1 MDGAEVYLLMIR
13 KSLLPILGE
22 AVAMPF
28 TQQVEILKWDWTLN
42 NQEEVKRRE
51 EIDKETE
58 DKARSKRDLAL
69 SLKELSFEMK
79 NSDLTESDKAKLES
93 VLNDSTLDTRKRIKQ
108 IEELQKNKAQKYV
121 AAVTDAEKQLKRETD
136 KLEAERRG
144 LEQERKAF
152 DADEQKRKDNSL
164 TFSFSKRV
172 DFATPQMLNCMKAG
186 EILPRSVLTVFH
198 RSVNVPLLLTI
209 TMKNLRFTKYDL
221 SVEVDDTMADMREDW
236 EAEFSQIDFV
246 YGNRRL
252 AGGPKT
258 VGQALTTQQARVF
271 MMKPRE

>member
-51 EIDKETE
+51 EEDKETE
-58 DKARSKRDLAL
+58 EKAQSKKELAL
-69 SLKELSFEMK
+69 SLDELRHELKSFE
-79 NSDLTESDKAKLES
+79 
-93 VLNDSTLDTRKRIKQ
+93 LNAFDAEDIDRIIHDPNLDTRARIKKIQ
-108 IEELQKNKAQKYV
+108 EVQKRQGEKVYKALN
-121 AAVTDAEKQLKRETD
+121 A
-136 KLEAERRG
+136 
-144 LEQERKAF
+144 
-152 DADEQKRKDNSL
+152 ADEQLNKESKALEKRRKAIDDEEKKRKDNSL

-209 TMKNLRFTKYDL
+209 TMKNIRFTKYDL

-236 EAEFSQIDFV
+236 EAEFAEIDFV

-271 MMKPRE
+271 VMKPRE